1 MFDPI
6 EFDKVNRICHMTD
19 EMHQAVTDI
28 YESLSDGDSKSFHEN
43 LKKLKI
49 LTNLLID
56 SVNDE
61 ETDPS

>member
-1 MFDPI
+1 MFDPS
-6 EFDKVNRICHMTD
+6 EFDKVSRICYMTD

-28 YESLSDGDSKSFHEN
+28 YESLSDGDMKSFHKS
-43 LKKLKI
+43 LKQLKL

-61 ETDPS
+61 EFHKT